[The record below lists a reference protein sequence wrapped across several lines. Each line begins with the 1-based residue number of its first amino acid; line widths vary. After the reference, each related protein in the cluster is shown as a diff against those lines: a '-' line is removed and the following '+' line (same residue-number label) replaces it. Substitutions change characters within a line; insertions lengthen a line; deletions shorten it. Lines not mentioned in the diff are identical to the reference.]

1 MTGFI
6 KRKEEHTFYFMEVN
20 DMASYRKHGKGWQ
33 VRVSWYDDDG
43 KRHYTS
49 KGGFKTKVD
58 AKSYAL
64 ELEQRKMTNTLSKK
78 SITFSEYFWEWFE
91 TYKQNKISDVTANLY
106 RIIRNVLINAF
117 GNKKMDK
124 ITRRDYQLFLNDYG
138 KTHAKVTVKKVHS
151 ILKATV
157 KSAIYDGVVI
167 KDFTHNVELTWNDDK
182 TYKVEYL
189 NMSEINKLISVAKEK
204 INRHYTSRYMI
215 LTAIYTGLRLSEI
228 AALTWK
234 DINFNWKTI
243 EISKS
248 WDYHRNTFK
257 DTKNQSSKRII
268 RINDELLQLLSELK
282 QNGNELVFLNQFK
295 NIPTSNAVNKTLRK
309 LLKEADITKKG
320 YHFHSLRHTH
330 VALLLY
336 NGVDIYAI
344 SKRLGHSDLTT
355 TTRKYAYMI
364 DELKSKSDDHIED
377 VLDNLS
383 KKNTPDFVEKNQK
396 Y

>member
-1 MTGFI
+1 
-6 KRKEEHTFYFMEVN
+6 
-20 DMASYRKHGKGWQ
+20 MASYRKHGKGWQ

-124 ITRRDYQLFLNDYG
+124 ITRRDYQLFLNEYG

-189 NMSEINKLISVAKEK
+189 NIAEINKLISVTKEK

-228 AALTWK
+228 AALTWR

-243 EISKS
+243 EINKS

-383 KKNTPDFVEKNQK
+383 KKNTSDFVEKNQK

>member
-1 MTGFI
+1 MA
-6 KRKEEHTFYFMEVN
+6 TF
-20 DMASYRKHGKGWQ
+20 RKHGKGWQ

-49 KGGFKTKVD
+49 KAGFKTKTD
-58 AKSYAL
+58 AKAYAL
-64 ELEQRKMTNTLSKK
+64 ELEQRKMTHTLSKK
-78 SITFSEYFWEWFE
+78 TITFSEYFWEWFE

-117 GNKKMDK
+117 GNKKLDK
-124 ITRRDYQLFLNDYG
+124 ITRRDYQLFLNEYG

-189 NMSEINKLISVAKEK
+189 NMFEINKLISVTKEK

-243 EISKS
+243 EINKS
-248 WDYHRNTFK
+248 WDYHRNAFK

-336 NGVDIYAI
+336 NRVDIYAI

-377 VLDNLS
+377 VLDDLS
-383 KKNTPDFVEKNQK
+383 KKNTSDFVKKNQK